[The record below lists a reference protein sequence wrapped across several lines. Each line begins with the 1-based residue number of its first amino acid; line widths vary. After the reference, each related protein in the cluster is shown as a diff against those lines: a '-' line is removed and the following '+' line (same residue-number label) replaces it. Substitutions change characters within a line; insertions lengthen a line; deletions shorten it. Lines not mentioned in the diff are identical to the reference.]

1 MRNLWLLPD
10 SEQSG
15 VVKALEGTE
24 IKPIHEIV
32 DLGVLPRSFVLGI
45 PESVLRENQDDGFI
59 YAQYSKLNNGTALF
73 SCSKRAG
80 NDKTGR
86 TVVITNLQILNRNEL
101 PIFPP
106 EPNPCAPSLDASS
119 MTGFDLD
126 SNFHSSNVK
135 LMLDAVKARRFIN
148 SFASEP
154 MPNSVNK
161 PQWVPSTKKPP
172 ASPWD

>member
-10 SEQSG
+10 FEQSG
-15 VVKALEGTE
+15 VVKALEGKQTN
-24 IKPIHEIV
+24 PIHEVI
-32 DLGVLPRSFVLGI
+32 DLGTLPNSFVLGI
-45 PESVLRENQDDGFI
+45 PESVLRENQDENFV

-86 TVVITNLQILNRNEL
+86 TVVITNLQILTRNET

-106 EPNPCAPSLDASS
+106 EANPYAPPADASS
-119 MTGFDLD
+119 MASFYHADD
-126 SNFHSSNVK
+126 FHSANVK
-135 LMLDAVKARRFIN
+135 LMLEAVKARRFIN
-148 SFASEP
+148 SFASEQ

-161 PQWVPSTKKPP
+161 PQWVPSTKKPL
-172 ASPWD
+172 AGPWD